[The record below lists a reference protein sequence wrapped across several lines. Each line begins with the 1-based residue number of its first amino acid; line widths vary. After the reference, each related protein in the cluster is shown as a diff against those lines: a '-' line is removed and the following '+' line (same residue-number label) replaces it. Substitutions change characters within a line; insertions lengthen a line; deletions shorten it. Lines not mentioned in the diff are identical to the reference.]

1 MRVIISTRTPLVVYL
16 DKRYLLAFKICMLL
30 VSLPFLYDVFIILSS
45 GLADSGEYVVKRG
58 EGWGYYAYFFKKS
71 AFAFLF
77 VWLGTLGS
85 KEKLNTP
92 ED

>member
-1 MRVIISTRTPLVVYL
+1 MMSKRARLVVYL

-45 GLADSGEYVVKRG
+45 GIADSGAYVVKRG
-58 EGWGYYAYFFKKS
+58 EGWGYYVYLFKKS